1 MALPMPAPG
10 DPRPAITGFGR
21 DYWRQVRRNFTVVV
35 PWTSFL
41 YIGYQLTN
49 HYQVFPVYTL
59 PATPLDRAVP
69 FLVWTVI
76 PYFLLIAGMYLPIFL
91 RSDAALRESMTALT
105 VAVLINYSIFF
116 FFPTVIERPP
126 LPVGDSLSDGLYR
139 WLIGIDSPANC
150 FPSGHITAPAI
161 GCWFL
166 ARQRL
171 RWWPGIVGTY
181 AVLAVSVLTTRQHYV
196 IDIAGGLVTAAIG
209 ITAASRMRAR
219 GVWLAGAA

>member
-1 MALPMPAPG
+1 MTSPMRAPG
-10 DPRPAITGFGR
+10 EPRSAITGFGPP
-21 DYWRQVRRNFTVVV
+21 YWRQVRRNLVIVV

-49 HYQVFPVYTL
+49 RYQLFPVYTL
-59 PATPLDRAVP
+59 PASALDRALP

-76 PYFLLIAGMYLPIFL
+76 PYFLLIAGMYLPVFL
-91 RSDAALRESMTALT
+91 RSDAALRESMAALT
-105 VAVLINYSIFF
+105 VAVLINYSIFL

-126 LPVGDSLSDGLYR
+126 LPTGDSLADGLYR
-139 WLIGIDSPANC
+139 WLIGIDTPANC

-171 RWWPGIVGTY
+171 RWWPAITVAY
-181 AVLAVSVLTTRQHYV
+181 AVLAISVLTTKQHYA
-196 IDIAGGLVTAAIG
+196 IDIAGGAATAAIG
-209 ITAASRMRAR
+209 IATASRLRAR

>member
-1 MALPMPAPG
+1 MSAPG
-10 DPRPAITGFGR
+10 DSRRAIAGFGPE
-21 DYWRQVRRNFTVVV
+21 YWRQVRRNLKIVV

-59 PATPLDRAVP
+59 PASALDRALP

-91 RSDAALRESMTALT
+91 RSDAMLRESMTALT

-116 FFPTVIERPP
+116 FFPTVVERPP
-126 LPVGDSLSDGLYR
+126 LPAGDSLADRLYR
-139 WLIGIDSPANC
+139 WLIGVDSPANC

-161 GCWFL
+161 GCWLL

-171 RWWPGIVGTY
+171 RWWPGIVVIY
-181 AVLAVSVLTTRQHYV
+181 AVLAVSVLTTKQHYV

-209 ITAASRMRAR
+209 TATASRLRAR
-219 GVWLAGAA
+219 GVWLAGAD

>member
-10 DPRPAITGFGR
+10 DPRAAINGFGPE
-21 DYWRQVRRNFTVVV
+21 YWGQVRRNFAIVL

-49 HYQVFPVYTL
+49 RYQLFSVYTL
-59 PATPLDRAVP
+59 PASALDRALP
-69 FLVWTVI
+69 FLVWTVV

-105 VAVLINYSIFF
+105 VAVLINYGIFL

-126 LPVGDSLSDGLYR
+126 RPDGTSLADGLYR
-139 WLIGIDSPANC
+139 WLIGINTPANC

-166 ARQRL
+166 ARQRF
-171 RWWPGIVGTY
+171 RW
-181 AVLAVSVLTTRQHYV
+181 
-196 IDIAGGLVTAAIG
+196 
-209 ITAASRMRAR
+209 
-219 GVWLAGAA
+219 